1 MNIEKEAFADY
12 QVDKNYKKIALI
24 CLGLLLSILAG
35 CSTTGVV
42 PIGEGAYMVAKTSA
56 GGMFSSADAMKA
68 ELFREANAFCAGQQK
83 QLVTVKV
90 ITLNAIPIV
99 RSFPHAEVQFRCEAE
114 SAALEIQKKEGV
126 NKTPINLFDWNDDGK
141 KDIISGSKSGHV
153 FVYLNRGTNQE
164 PVFDT
169 AFRIPNVIVEGD
181 SDPCIVDWNND
192 GKKDLLV
199 GQGSGEVFK
208 FINIGTNQQPL
219 FTDEQKLNNGDLDV
233 GSYSSPAMVDW
244 NGDGRNELVV
254 GNQKGEVYVF
264 MNMGYEQFLSDKR
277 KTELSSDGLKTDIM
291 VPKKATPYIVDW
303 NNDWK
308 FDVVSGSSDGR
319 VYIFINEGD
328 SKNPKFGKPQ
338 TVQVNNKELKLLN
351 PTSVI
356 ALDWDGDGKIDLL
369 VSHKAVI
376 ESDVRTGLENITPT
390 GIYLLLNTGTK
401 EKPEFKELKQ
411 IKGKFMDDTVL

>member
-1 MNIEKEAFADY
+1 
-12 QVDKNYKKIALI
+12 
-24 CLGLLLSILAG
+24 
-35 CSTTGVV
+35 
-42 PIGEGAYMVAKTSA
+42 
-56 GGMFSSADAMKA
+56 MKLKA
-68 ELFREANAFCAGQQK
+68 R
-83 QLVTVKV
+83 
-90 ITLNAIPIV
+90 
-99 RSFPHAEVQFRCEAE
+99 
-114 SAALEIQKKEGV
+114 ALEIQKKEGV

-208 FINIGTNQQPL
+208 FINIGTNQRPL